1 MSSTFSQRRRAEGP
15 SRPAARR
22 PQQSRRGEEDALD
35 LPAYEPPKCPL
46 TGPAQRALRD
56 LASSRISEKYREGL
70 ASSASLLSNSV
81 YVINE
86 RLTNRKRAA
95 AQVAEKVA
103 KRKTTGDGG
112 DADAGAGAA
121 AVEKAE
127 GAARELEDEVSALS
141 TQVEEAMRQVL
152 DMQAALQDEK
162 GILGDLPGAVETKQQ
177 AVAGQALQEQEE
189 DDDVE
194 DQDPPEIPGV
204 PILDVLQE
212 ERDAKAAEYEKLRPY
227 EKYALNNSYIE
238 FKKSWHQGLY
248 PDEEVPLPDATKWFD
263 QDGRPR
269 HGTREDGRR
278 RGGDDGE
285 EDSDDDIQIAREKRS
300 FKCPLSLGTMKEPY
314 TCRLCKHS
322 FDRSSIFEYIKGPN
336 GRGTTAKCPIPGC
349 QVDAMTIK
357 DLYLDEALLRR
368 MKRAAQAER
377 EEQDR
382 SSGPEE
388 EEEEEEDNPP
398 SAAVRSDI
406 KAEAEAEDDD

>member
-1 MSSTFSQRRRAEGP
+1 MASTFSQRRRAEGS
-15 SRPAARR
+15 SRSAGRR
-22 PQQSRRGEEDALD
+22 PQQQRQRQQQSRRGEEGALD
-35 LPAYEPPKCPL
+35 LPPYEPPRCPL
-46 TGPAQRALRD
+46 TGQAERALRD

-95 AQVAEKVA
+95 AQIAEKVA
-103 KRKTTGDGG
+103 KRRNTGDGG
-112 DADAGAGAA
+112 GGDTDAAAA
-121 AVEKAE
+121 AVVDKAE
-127 GAARELEDEVSALS
+127 GAARELGDEVSALS
-141 TQVEEAMRQVL
+141 AQLEEAMRQVL
-152 DMQAALQDEK
+152 DMQAALQDEN
-162 GILGDLPGAVETKQQ
+162 GILRGLPDEVAAKQQ
-177 AVAGQALQEQEE
+177 AVAGRALQEQEE
-189 DDDVE
+189 DDDDDDVGN
-194 DQDPPEIPGV
+194 QDPPEVPGV

-248 PDEEVPLPDATKWFD
+248 PDEEVPLPDATRWFD

-300 FKCPLSLGTMKEPY
+300 FKCPLSLSTMKEPY

-322 FDRSSIFEYIKGPN
+322 FDKSSITEYIRGPN
-336 GRGTTAKCPIPGC
+336 GRGTSAKCPIPGC
-349 QVDAMTIK
+349 QVDVSPA
-357 DLYLDEALLRR
+357 YL
-368 MKRAAQAER
+368 
-377 EEQDR
+377 
-382 SSGPEE
+382 S
-388 EEEEEEDNPP
+388 PP
-398 SAAVRSDI
+398 SI
-406 KAEAEAEDDD
+406 LP